1 MKFRFGKDVS
11 CDFVEEKLKWNSKY
25 YVKIGKKYAKLSSLK
40 QKHCYICSSKKSR
53 RVSTFFG
60 LNYVMCD
67 KCNHVYT
74 DRRLDDK
81 GLTKYY
87 TEDSNYFNNPYTR
100 KNILKLR
107 DQIFKPKIEFVK
119 RFSKGKKWL
128 DVGSGDGTAVSAA
141 RSFGFDA
148 KGIEISKTGRMF
160 AKKYRN
166 LDLFNGKL
174 DDFLE
179 QNKTKWDVISFF
191 GVIEHIP
198 DPVQALRQAN
208 KLLKK
213 NGLVAIA
220 VPNYECFSTY
230 FQKITKA
237 PDRHLAF
244 PSHIMIF
251 TKKSA
256 EYMLRKNGFEPIA
269 IWYWGMDAIELLKY
283 MKLLD
288 KNFANSELLQALSTK
303 INEIQNIFDRSK
315 MSDEF
320 LIIGKKIS
328 DIK

>member
-1 MKFRFGKDVS
+1 
-11 CDFVEEKLKWNSKY
+11 
-25 YVKIGKKYAKLSSLK
+25 
-40 QKHCYICSSKKSR
+40 
-53 RVSTFFG
+53 
-60 LNYVMCD
+60 MCD

-87 TEDSNYFNNPYTR
+87 TEDSDYFNNPYTR

-128 DVGSGDGTAVSAA
+128 DVGSDDGTAVSAA
-141 RSFGFDA
+141 RSFGFDVE
-148 KGIEISKTGRMF
+148 GIEISKTGLLF

-166 LDLFNGKL
+166 LDLFNGTL

-179 QNKTKWDVISFF
+179 QNKTKLDIISFF

-213 NGLVAIA
+213 KGLVVLE

-237 PDRHLAF
+237 PDRHLTI
-244 PSHIMIF
+244 PGHIMVF

-256 EYMLRKNGFEPIA
+256 EHMLRKNGFEPIA

-283 MKLLD
+283 MKLSD

-320 LIIGKKIS
+320 LIIGKKTS
-328 DIK
+328 DIR

>member
-1 MKFRFGKDVS
+1 
-11 CDFVEEKLKWNSKY
+11 
-25 YVKIGKKYAKLSSLK
+25 
-40 QKHCYICSSKKSR
+40 
-53 RVSTFFG
+53 
-60 LNYVMCD
+60 
-67 KCNHVYT
+67 
-74 DRRLDDK
+74 
-81 GLTKYY
+81 
-87 TEDSNYFNNPYTR
+87 
-100 KNILKLR
+100 
-107 DQIFKPKIEFVK
+107 
-119 RFSKGKKWL
+119 
-128 DVGSGDGTAVSAA
+128 
-141 RSFGFDA
+141 
-148 KGIEISKTGRMF
+148 MF

-166 LDLFNGKL
+166 LDLFNGTL

-179 QNKTKWDVISFF
+179 QNKTKWDIISFF

-213 NGLVAIA
+213 KGLVAIE

-237 PDRHLAF
+237 PDRHLTI
-244 PSHIMIF
+244 PGHIMVF

-256 EYMLRKNGFEPIA
+256 EHMLRKNGFEPIA

-283 MKLLD
+283 MKLSD

-320 LIIGKKIS
+320 LIIGKKTS
-328 DIK
+328 DIR